1 VKRILLRV
9 LAVALLVG
17 AAAWLLVGLNRVLG
31 VYNDRGQVPTA
42 SMEFVK
48 PFLTALAEALFP
60 AGAMVGG
67 AAWALRAA
75 SQVRRRRE

>member
-9 LAVALLVG
+9 LAVALLAG
-17 AAAWLLVGLNRVLG
+17 AAAWLLVGLSRVLD
-31 VYNDRGQVPTA
+31 VYNNRGQVPAA
-42 SMEFVK
+42 SMEFVR

-67 AAWALRAA
+67 AAWALYAA
-75 SQVRRRRE
+75 NQVRRREG

>member
-1 VKRILLRV
+1 MKRWILT
-9 LAVALLVG
+9 AVAVVLFAG
-17 AAAWLLVGLNRVLG
+17 AAAWLLVGLKHVLD
-31 VYNDRGQVPTA
+31 VYSARGDVPAA

-67 AAWALRAA
+67 AAWALYAA
-75 SQVRRRRE
+75 GQERRRRG